1 MAFATSQVFIVYS
14 RLGGEENTRT
24 NCVLVVEAK
33 YRRLLQRGSFTDLQ
47 QMALSEKWQQLV
59 NSVSL
64 GINRATQM
72 GDEMFGNA
80 PKTVYDKETTTA
92 IAYADLLNKICSDLK
107 LQLESMFTP
116 NPIRR
121 AAKLFTSELNLNV
134 PGDQPPSEKLA
145 NLLNECYVEIG
156 KTDFSETLVEFAP
169 GLLDLGKSEHQMK
182 VEIKDGLLS
191 IINDFLTSFWPDL
204 QRERQKLDLLRLDYD
219 WARNGKWNRDAEKAE
234 KAKEE
239 FERQVYV
246 VQVLLKQCEV
256 TRDKL
261 AAGLLEMAK
270 AQDRHYER
278 CEEIA
283 QRLAVNASE
292 EGYVK

>member
-1 MAFATSQVFIVYS
+1 MAF
-14 RLGGEENTRT
+14 
-24 NCVLVVEAK
+24 
-33 YRRLLQRGSFTDLQ
+33 
-47 QMALSEKWQQLV
+47 SEKWQQLM

-80 PKTVYDKETTTA
+80 PKTAYDKETTTGF
-92 IAYADLLNKICSDLK
+92 AYADLLNKICSELK

-121 AAKLFTSELNLNV
+121 AAKLFTTELNLNV
-134 PGDQPPSEKLA
+134 PGDQPPLEKLA
-145 NLLNECYVEIG
+145 SILNDCYVEMG
-156 KTDFSETLVEFAP
+156 NTDFSETFVEFAP
-169 GLLDLGKSEHQMK
+169 SLLELGKSEQQMK
-182 VEIKDGLLS
+182 VEIKDGLLA
-191 IINDFLTSFWPDL
+191 IINDFLTGYWPDL
-204 QRERQKLDLLRLDYD
+204 QASNAINMSARERQKLDLLRLDYD
-219 WARNGKWNRDAEKAE
+219 WSRNGKRNRDAEKAE
-234 KAKEE
+234 KAKEN
-239 FERQVYV
+239 FERQIYV

-278 CEEIA
+278 CEEIV
-283 QRLAVNASE
+283 QGLAVKASE
-292 EGYVK
+292 EEYVK